1 MRQKNGPIAW
11 MASHGVTAN
20 LLMLTCIIGGYIM
33 LTQINQEVFPEYN
46 MNRVQV
52 TVAYPGASPE
62 ETETGIVLAIE
73 EAVNGLE
80 GIRNVDATAAEGA
93 AIVTIEAQA
102 DADVHKLGQ
111 EVKAEVDRLRTLPV
125 DAERPEVRVLMH
137 QHAEMYLVLHGDTEE
152 SSLHELAEQ
161 LRDGLLQYPEV
172 TQVKLAGVRP
182 LEVSIEISQENLR
195 RYGLTMDDVA
205 RRLRSAVVDMPGGAL
220 KTSGGEILIRMKER
234 LDYGDQF
241 ARLPLITTADGNAVL
256 LGQIATVV
264 DGYEDSDFSA
274 TFNGK
279 RAIMLSVYSE
289 SGDTPGEVSTLV
301 RKHLAEAST
310 SLPAGIAVD
319 IRRDR
324 SEMLAQ
330 RVDLL
335 LRNSAIGLVL
345 VLVLLALFLEIR
357 LAFWVMMGIPIS
369 FLGAFLLL
377 PELGVSINMISLF
390 AFIVA
395 LGIVVDDAIIVGENI
410 YHHRQE
416 GMEPLQAAIT
426 GAREMAMPV
435 TFSILTNIAAFMPLM
450 FIPGM
455 MGKIFFVIPIVVGVV
470 FVLSLVESLFILPAH
485 LAALKHKQRQGI
497 SLWLHQKQQ
506 RFSGSFRLWV
516 RTRYGGFL
524 DLALRYRYLTV
535 TIAIS
540 LLIVTISYATS
551 GRMGM
556 VLFPKME
563 SDYAKATVLM
573 PLGTPAEKMQ
583 LVAKRL
589 LDSARKTAD
598 ETGQAD
604 ELVRGIFTQIGKGG
618 GDELTMTVYMAA
630 PEVRDRIMG
639 VSEFTQRWRQLSGE
653 FTGIESLL
661 FESDAGGPGGGRGLN
676 VELNH
681 WDVHVLEQASKE
693 LAETIRAYPQ
703 AKDVDDGFT
712 AGKRQLDFAVLPEGK
727 SLGLTAEDI
736 ARQVRHAFYGAE
748 VLRQQR
754 GRNEIKIMVRLPEQ
768 QRISEQSIHDLLI
781 KTPAGTY
788 VPLRDVVSTQQ
799 GHSFTK
805 ISRSNGRRVIKVES
819 NISPRS
825 KSVEIINDLEAA
837 VLPDL
842 VRKYPGLRYS
852 FQGRQADMSESIS
865 SLKYNFLLAMLVIY
879 LLLAIPLQSYSEPLI
894 VMLTI
899 PFGVIGAIFGHLI
912 MGYGLSVVSMLGIV
926 ALAGIVINDSLIL
939 INHANGL
946 KNKDET
952 LSEWEVIRTA
962 GIQRFRPIILT
973 TVTTFG
979 GLTPMIFETS
989 RQAKMLIPMAISLGF
1004 GILFATFIT
1013 LILVPSVY
1021 LVLNDVRGL
1030 LTPKEKAE
1038 TALEQADS

>member
-1 MRQKNGPIAW
+1 MRLKKGPIAW
-11 MASHGVTAN
+11 MASHAVTAN
-20 LLMLTCIIGGYIM
+20 LLMLTCIVGGYIM
-33 LTQINQEVFPEYN
+33 LTQMNQEVFPEYD
-46 MNRVQV
+46 MGRVQV

-73 EAVNGLE
+73 EAVNGLD
-80 GIRNVDATAAEGA
+80 GVRNVDSTAAEGA
-93 AIVTIEAQA
+93 AIVTIEAQT
-102 DADVHKLGQ
+102 DVDVQQLGQ
-111 EVKAEVDRLRTLPV
+111 DVKAEVDRLRTLPV

-137 QHAEMYLVLHGDTEE
+137 QHSEMSLVLYGDSEE
-152 SSLHELAEQ
+152 RSLHELAEQ
-161 LRDGLLQYPEV
+161 LRDGLLQYPEI
-172 TQVKLAGVRP
+172 TQVELVGVRP
-182 LEVSIEISQENLR
+182 LEVSIEISQENLQ
-195 RYGLTMDDVA
+195 RYKLTMDDVA
-205 RRLRSAVVDMPGGAL
+205 RRLRSAVIDMPGGAL

-234 LDYGDQF
+234 RDFGHQF
-241 ARLPLITTADGNAVL
+241 ARVPLITTADGNAVL

-264 DGYEDSDFSA
+264 DGYEDSDYSA
-274 TFNGK
+274 TYNGK

-289 SGDTPGEVSTLV
+289 SGDTPVEISALV
-301 RKHLAEAST
+301 RKHLEEASV
-310 SLPAGIAVD
+310 SLPDGIAVD
-319 IRRDR
+319 VRRDR
-324 SEMLAQ
+324 SEILAQ
-330 RVDLL
+330 RIDLL
-335 LRNSAIGLVL
+335 LRNSAIGLIL

-377 PELGVSINMISLF
+377 PALGVSINMISLF

-426 GAREMAMPV
+426 GAREMAVPV

-470 FVLSLVESLFILPAH
+470 FIISLVESLLILPAH
-485 LAALKHKQRQGI
+485 LAALKHKQRHGI
-497 SLWLHQKQQ
+497 SLWLHQRQQ
-506 RFSGSFRLWV
+506 GFSASFRLWV
-516 RTRYGGFL
+516 RIRYGGFL

-540 LLIVTISYATS
+540 LLIVTISYAMS

-556 VLFPKME
+556 VLFPKIE
-563 SDYAKATVLM
+563 SDYAKATVVM
-573 PLGTPAEKMQ
+573 PLGAPAEHMQ
-583 LVAKRL
+583 LLAKRL
-589 LDSARKTAD
+589 MDAARKVAD

-604 ELVRGIFTQIGKGG
+604 ELVRGIFTQFGRSG

-630 PEVRDRIMG
+630 PDVRDRILG
-639 VSEFTQRWRQLSGE
+639 VEAFTQRWRALSGE
-653 FTGIESLL
+653 FAGIESLL
-661 FESDAGGPGGGRGLN
+661 FESDAGGPGAGRGLN

-681 WDVHVLEQASKE
+681 WDVHVLEQASRE
-693 LAETIRAYPQ
+693 LADILQAYPQ

-712 AGKRQLDFAVLPEGK
+712 EGKRQLDFAVLPQGK

-754 GRNEIKIMVRLPEQ
+754 GRNEIKVMVRLPEY

-788 VPLRDVVSTQQ
+788 VPLRDVVSTKQ

-825 KSVEIINDLEAA
+825 KAVEIINDLEAG
-837 VLPDL
+837 VLPEL
-842 VRKYPGLRYS
+842 VSKYPGLRYS
-852 FQGRQADMSESIS
+852 FQGRQADMSESLGG
-865 SLKYNFLLAMLVIY
+865 LKYGFLLAMLAIY
-879 LLLAIPLQSYSEPLI
+879 LLLAIPLQSYSQPLI

-912 MGYGLSVVSMLGIV
+912 MGYGLSVVSMLGMV

-939 INHANGL
+939 LNYANGL
-946 KNKDET
+946 RDRDGT
-952 LSEWEVIRTA
+952 LSASEIIRTA
-962 GIQRFRPIILT
+962 GIQRFRPIVLT

-1004 GILFATFIT
+1004 GIVFATFIT
-1013 LILVPSVY
+1013 LILVPSIY
-1021 LVLNDVRGL
+1021 LVLNDVRKL
-1030 LTPKEKAE
+1030 LTPEEE
-1038 TALEQADS
+1038 TESVLE

>member
-1 MRQKNGPIAW
+1 MQPSRKKGPIAW
-11 MASHGVTAN
+11 MAAHTVTAN
-20 LLMLTCIIGGYIM
+20 LLMLTCIIGGYLM

-73 EAVNGLE
+73 EAVNGLD
-80 GIRNVDATAAEGA
+80 GVRSVDATAAEGA
-93 AIVTIEAQA
+93 AIVTIEAQT
-102 DADVHKLGQ
+102 DFDVQQLGQ
-111 EVKAEVDRLRTLPV
+111 DVKAEVDRLRTLPV

-137 QHAEMYLVLHGDTEE
+137 QHSEMSLVLYGDTEE
-152 SSLHELAEQ
+152 RSLHELAEQ
-161 LRDGLLQYPEV
+161 LRDGLLQYSEI
-172 TQVKLAGVRP
+172 TQVELVGVRP
-182 LEVSIEISQENLR
+182 LEVSIEISQENLQ
-195 RYGLTMDDVA
+195 RYKLTMDDVA
-205 RRLRSAVVDMPGGAL
+205 RRLRSAVIDMPGGAL

-234 LDYGDQF
+234 RDFGDQF

-256 LGQIATVV
+256 LEQIATVV
-264 DGYEDSDFSA
+264 DGYEDSDYSA
-274 TFNGK
+274 TYNGK

-289 SGDTPGEVSTLV
+289 SGDTPVEISTLV
-301 RKHLAEAST
+301 RKHLAEASV
-310 SLPAGIAVD
+310 SLPEGIAVD
-319 IRRDR
+319 VRRDR
-324 SEMLAQ
+324 SEILAQ
-330 RVDLL
+330 RINLL

-426 GAREMAMPV
+426 GAREMAVPV

-470 FVLSLVESLFILPAH
+470 FVISLVESLFILPAH

-506 RFSGSFRLWV
+506 HFSANFRLWIRV
-516 RTRYGGFL
+516 RYGSFL

-540 LLIVTISYATS
+540 LLIVTISYAMS

-573 PLGTPAEKMQ
+573 PVGAPAEHMQ
-583 LVAKRL
+583 KVAKRL
-589 LDSARKTAD
+589 LDSARKVAD

-604 ELVRGIFTQIGKGG
+604 ELVRGIFTQFGRSG

-630 PEVRDRIMG
+630 PDVRDRILG
-639 VSEFTQRWRQLSGE
+639 VGEFTQRWRQLSGE
-653 FTGIESLL
+653 FTDIESLL
-661 FESDAGGPGGGRGLN
+661 FESDAGGPGAGRGLN

-681 WDVHVLEQASKE
+681 WDVHILEQASRE
-693 LAETIRAYPQ
+693 LAETIQAYPQ

-768 QRISEQSIHDLLI
+768 QRISEQNIHDLLI

-788 VPLRDVVSTQQ
+788 VPLRDVVSTKQ

-825 KSVEIINDLEAA
+825 KAVEIINDLEAG
-837 VLPDL
+837 VLPEL
-842 VRKYPGLRYS
+842 VSKYPGLRYS
-852 FQGRQADMSESIS
+852 FQGRQADMSESLGG
-865 SLKYNFLLAMLVIY
+865 LKYGFLLAMLAIY

-952 LSEWEVIRTA
+952 LSEWEVIRAA
-962 GIQRFRPIILT
+962 GIQRFRPIVLT

-1013 LILVPSVY
+1013 LILVPTVF
-1021 LVLNDVRGL
+1021 LVLNDVRKL
-1030 LTPKEKAE
+1030 LIPKEKTAS
-1038 TALEQADS
+1038 ALE

>member
-1 MRQKNGPIAW
+1 MRQKTGPIAW
-11 MASHGVTAN
+11 MASHTVTAN
-20 LLMLTCIIGGYIM
+20 LLMLTCIVGGYLM
-33 LTQINQEVFPEYN
+33 LTQMKQEVFPEYN
-46 MNRVQV
+46 MDRVQV

-73 EAVNGLE
+73 EAVSSLE
-80 GIRNVDATAAEGA
+80 GVRNVDSTAAEGA
-93 AIVTIEAQA
+93 AIVTIEAQT
-102 DADVHKLGQ
+102 DFDVEKLGQ
-111 EVKAEVDRLRTLPV
+111 EVKAEIDRLRTLPV
-125 DAERPEVRVLMH
+125 DAERPQVRVLMH
-137 QHAEMYLVLHGDTEE
+137 RHSEMYLVLYGDSEE
-152 SSLHELAEQ
+152 RSLHELAEQ
-161 LRDGLLQYPEV
+161 LRDGLLQYPEI
-172 TQVKLAGVRP
+172 TQVELVGVRP
-182 LEVSIEISQENLR
+182 LEVSIEISQENLQ

-205 RRLRSAVVDMPGGAL
+205 RSLRSAAIDMPGGSL

-234 LDYGDQF
+234 RDFGDQF
-241 ARLPLITTADGNAVL
+241 ARLPLITTPDGNAVL
-256 LGQIATVV
+256 LEQIATVV
-264 DGYEDSDFSA
+264 DGYEDSDYSA
-274 TFNGK
+274 TYNGK
-279 RAIMLSVYSE
+279 RAVMLSVFSE
-289 SGDTPGEVSTLV
+289 SGDTPGEVSALV
-301 RKHLAEAST
+301 RKHLAEASV
-310 SLPAGIAVD
+310 SLPEGIAVD

-345 VLVLLALFLEIR
+345 VLVLLALFLETR

-410 YHHRQE
+410 YHYRQE

-426 GAREMAMPV
+426 GAREMAVPV

-455 MGKIFFVIPIVVGVV
+455 MGKIFFVIPVVVGVI
-470 FVLSLVESLFILPAH
+470 FIISLVESLLILPGH
-485 LAALKHKQRQGI
+485 LSAMQHKQRQGV
-497 SLWLHQKQQ
+497 SLWLHQRQQ
-506 RFSGSFRLWV
+506 HFSADFRLWI
-516 RTRYGGFL
+516 RKRYGGFL
-524 DLALRYRYLTV
+524 DLALKYRYLTV

-540 LLIVTISYATS
+540 LLIVTIAYAMS

-573 PLGTPAEKMQ
+573 PLGSPVESMQ
-583 LVAKRL
+583 KVAKRL
-589 LDSARKTAD
+589 LDAARKTAD
-598 ETGQAD
+598 ETGHAD
-604 ELVRGIFTQIGKGG
+604 ELVRGIFTELGKGG
-618 GDELTMTVYMAA
+618 GVELTMTVYMAA
-630 PEVRDRIMG
+630 PEVRDRILG
-639 VSEFTQRWRQLSGE
+639 VEEFTQRWRQLSGE

-661 FESDAGGPGGGRGLN
+661 FESDAGGPGGGRGLS

-681 WDVHVLEQASKE
+681 WDVQVLEHASRE
-693 LAETIRAYPQ
+693 LADIIQAYPQ
-703 AKDVDDGFT
+703 AKDVHDGFT

-754 GRNEIKIMVRLPEQ
+754 GRNEIKIMVRLPEK
-768 QRISEQSIHDLLI
+768 QRISEQSIHNLLI
-781 KTPAGTY
+781 RTPAGTY
-788 VPLRDVVSTQQ
+788 VPLRDVVSTKQ
-799 GHSFTK
+799 GQSFTK
-805 ISRSNGRRVIKVES
+805 INRSNGRRVIKVES

-837 VLPDL
+837 VLPEL

-865 SLKYNFLLAMLVIY
+865 SLKYGFLLAMLAIY
-879 LLLAIPLQSYSEPLI
+879 LLLAVPLQSYSEPFI
-894 VMLTI
+894 VMLSI

-939 INHANGL
+939 INHANHL
-946 KNKDET
+946 RDADDR
-952 LSEWEVIRTA
+952 LSAQDIIRAA
-962 GIQRFRPIILT
+962 GIQRFRPIVLT

-1021 LVLNDVRGL
+1021 LILNDVRAL
-1030 LTPKEKAE
+1030 LMPKEKTEAAVE
-1038 TALEQADS
+1038 